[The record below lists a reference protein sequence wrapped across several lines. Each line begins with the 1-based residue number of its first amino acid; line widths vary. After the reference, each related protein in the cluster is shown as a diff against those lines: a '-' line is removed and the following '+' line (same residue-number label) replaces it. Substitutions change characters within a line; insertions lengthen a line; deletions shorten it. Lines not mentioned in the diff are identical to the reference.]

1 MTTKLEPLDK
11 FAGYNIRR
19 NNNTVSFGCGAVIVN
34 KSDLTTLA
42 KAKTTNTAQVTAV
55 ARLSKL
61 FILRSTSVTY
71 RSNIKNL
78 IKDVSLFKEV
88 DQKLFIAV
96 NNLIRASS
104 DRYSTSRLLA
114 IPAETLYRIAGRK
127 SITTKTSKN
136 ASTKKS
142 TSKESASKKALR

>member
-1 MTTKLEPLDK
+1 MTTQLEPLNS

-19 NNNTVSFGCGAVIVN
+19 YNTQVSFGCGAVTVA

-42 KAKTTNTAQVTAV
+42 KAKITSPAQVAAA

-61 FILRSTSVTY
+61 FIVRSSSVVY
-71 RSNIKNL
+71 KSNIKNL
-78 IKDVSLFKEV
+78 AKDASLLKEV
-88 DQKLFIAV
+88 DQKLFKAL

-104 DRYSTSRLLA
+104 DRYSANRILA

-142 TSKESASKKALR
+142 SK